1 MPRLQHC
8 CCFYFL
14 EFKYGKRQKEAVS
27 VCGKRQKEAVSVL
40 SEGKNR
46 VGVDTVFL
54 NKSK

>member
-14 EFKYGKRQKEAVS
+14 EFKY
-27 VCGKRQKEAVSVL
+27 GKRQKEAVSVL